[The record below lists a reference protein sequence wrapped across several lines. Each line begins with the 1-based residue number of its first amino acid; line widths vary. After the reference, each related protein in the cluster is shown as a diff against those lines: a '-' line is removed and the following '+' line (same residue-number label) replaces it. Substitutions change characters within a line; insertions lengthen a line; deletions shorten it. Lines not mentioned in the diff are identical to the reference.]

1 MRKTIGLALSLAAI
15 SCLICAAHA
24 QTASTELDV
33 GIAAYKQ
40 GRHEEAISHFQRAIA
55 LDSNRVVPH
64 LYLGTAYAQKYIP
77 GEDTPDNN
85 EIARLAIEEVEKVLT
100 LDPTR
105 EQETSTLKSLASL
118 YFNMKQLDKAKEFY
132 RKVAE
137 IESQDPEIYFT
148 IGVIDWT
155 EAYQWRMEQRAKL
168 RMTPD
173 QPLIN
178 TTQCWDVKAKN
189 EDIVQEGIDF
199 FSKALTLRR
208 NYDDAMAYM
217 NLMYR
222 ERADIQCGNKQ
233 AYDAD
238 TKTADKW
245 VDVTMATKAKEET
258 DKEKENRIK
267 ERSRPSQQ
275 QFR

>member
-1 MRKTIGLALSLAAI
+1 LGVVLVADVN
-15 SCLICAAHA
+15 A
-24 QTASTELDV
+24 QSASAELDLGV
-33 GIAAYKQ
+33 AAYKQ
-40 GRHEEAISHFQRAIA
+40 GRHEEAIPHFQRAIA

-85 EIARLAIEEVEKVLT
+85 EIARLAIEEFEKVLT

-173 QPLIN
+173 QPMISSAE
-178 TTQCWDVKAKN
+178 CWDVKAKT
-189 EDIVQEGIDF
+189 EDVVQDGIE
-199 FSKALTLRR
+199 ALTKAMTFRHD
-208 NYDDAMAYM
+208 YDDAMAYM

-233 AYDAD
+233 AYGAD

-245 VDVTMATKAKEET
+245 VDITMATKKAKEN
-258 DKEKENRIK
+258 DKQRRVK
-267 ERSRPSQQ
+267 ERSHP
-275 QFR
+275 